1 MNYRK
6 SIQKINLSG
15 KNKLKNIF
23 KNKKVVITGNSGF
36 KGSWLSLWM
45 YHLGAK
51 VLGISLKN
59 SSKFPNL
66 KIFNLNN
73 KMLNKNIDIK
83 NFKKVY
89 RAIKI
94 FKPDFI
100 FHLAAEAIVTRAYK
114 NPQNTW
120 ETNTM
125 GTLNILE
132 SLKDYNKKVTVIMI
146 TSDKVYK
153 NLETNKGYKEEDAMG
168 NLDPYSASKA
178 SADLVCQSY
187 YNSHLKYKKNIKLGI
202 ARAGNVIGGGDWSVN
217 RIIPDCVKSWSK
229 NKKVIIR
236 SPYST
241 RPWQHVLD
249 VLNGYLMFAEKLNS
263 NKHLN
268 GQIFNF
274 GPNKSENKKVIDVV
288 KSFSRKWGSAG
299 WLVSSNF
306 KYKENKLLQLN
317 SNKAKLKLKWFCKL
331 NFNRAISF
339 TANWY
344 KQYYFNKKII
354 FDYSISQIKDY
365 QKILPKKK
373 EI

>member
-1 MNYRK
+1 MNYKR
-6 SIQKINLSG
+6 SIQKINLNG

-23 KNKKVVITGNSGF
+23 KNKKVIITGNSGF

-51 VLGISLKN
+51 VLGISLKS
-59 SSKFPNL
+59 SSKFQNL

-73 KMLNKNIDIK
+73 KMFNKNIDIR
-83 NFKKVY
+83 NFKKVH
-89 RAIKI
+89 RVIKV

-114 NPQNTW
+114 NPKNTW

-153 NLETNKGYKEEDAMG
+153 NLETNKGYKEEDVLG

-187 YNSHLKYKKNIKLGI
+187 FNSQLRYKKNIKLGI
-202 ARAGNVIGGGDWSVN
+202 ARAGNVIGGGDWSDN

-229 NKKVIIR
+229 NKKVNIR
-236 SPYST
+236 SPHST

-249 VLNGYLMFAEKLNS
+249 VLNGYLIFAEKLS
-263 NKHLN
+263 SSKHLN

-288 KSFSRKWGSAG
+288 KSFSRKWGNAG
-299 WLVSSNF
+299 WLVSPNL

-331 NFNRAISF
+331 NFNNTISF

-344 KQYYFNKKII
+344 KQYYFNKKTI
-354 FDYSISQIKDY
+354 FDYSISQIMDY
-365 QKILPKKK
+365 QKILLKK
-373 EI
+373 